1 MNVPDSIHAFTI
13 VLIVIGIIL
22 LIVHLIYYVLVFLD
36 SREKRDEE
44 KKLIEVKS
52 KEKNKKD

>member
-22 LIVHLIYYVLVFLD
+22 LIVHLIYYVLVFFD

-44 KKLIEVKS
+44 
-52 KEKNKKD
+52 